1 MLPSHLGSSLGALP
15 VDGVETGTAP
25 ACSWRGN
32 GRLGEGG
39 AGCCPLC
46 PGKRSQQGHTRVVWW
61 LAWLRSWERLPR
73 SLFPGSSI
81 AATVPSRSVMKTCN
95 YRTAPGWEQSDLL
108 FFLPRYTESRPGQC
122 RKWIPLPRSFLH
134 SPRGL
139 WLMSM
144 AMMYFMPG

>member
-1 MLPSHLGSSLGALP
+1 MLPSHPGSSLGALP

-25 ACSWRGN
+25 ACSWRES

-139 WLMSM
+139 RLMSM